1 MKTSHNTN
9 HKKVFQKY
17 MQEKLAITVI
27 VIMLALI
34 ALSIRLYYLVDQNN
48 EEYTKKVLTQHA
60 TYDSRVIPYRRGD
73 IVDRNGTYLATSEK
87 VYNLIIDP
95 KTIYSKEENY
105 LNPTIDA
112 LVQCFGYDRAE
123 LANAIAEKKTSAYLR
138 YERRLSYEKKE
149 EFEALKDQI
158 NKANRESGS
167 PNRVYGVWFEDEY
180 KRIYPYNSLACN
192 VIGFSGSDSSAG
204 TGGIEQ
210 FYNSQLVGTNGR
222 EYGYLNDESNM
233 EKNIKQAENG
243 NTIVSTIDVNIQN
256 MVEKRIAEYE
266 QELGSRKRTAV
277 LVMDPNNGE
286 ILAMATDLTYDL
298 NDPRNLEA
306 YYTQA
311 EIDAMDENEQAEAW
325 NKMWRNFCVS
335 DTFEPGSPSKIFT
348 VSAGMEE
355 SLFNANTHF
364 FCDGYQEVGGHTIKC
379 TGYSKGGHK
388 DMTLE
393 ETLIVSCNDAMMQMG
408 AMEGKEIFTKYMS
421 MFNFGAKTG
430 IDLPGEADASTLVY
444 TAETMGPTDLATNSF
459 GQSYNCTMI
468 QMAAAFSSVINGG
481 SYYEPHVAKQILNEQ
496 GAVVRKIEPVLVRE
510 TVSESTSEFIRK
522 ALLRTVNEGT
532 GKAAAVPGY
541 DIGGKTGTAEKLPRK
556 QGNYVVSFCGFAP
569 ADDPQ
574 VLVYVVIDE
583 PDTDDQ
589 AHSSYASGL
598 FAKIMGDIL
607 PYMNIFPNQDL
618 PDISDEV
625 QNQLPQQ
632 EGITDNRQDENN
644 GTTNGETESAPEET
658 KVYETDEYIAPG
670 EDNGLPGSLPDGDGS
685 APQASTTE
693 GESTVESTAESSS
706 QSTEETSSEASSI
719 TETQPL
725 EHTSEETEE

>member
-1 MKTSHNTN
+1 
-9 HKKVFQKY
+9 

-34 ALSIRLYYLVDQNN
+34 ALAIRLYVLVDENN

-95 KTIYSKEENY
+95 KQIFAKEENY
-105 LNPTIDA
+105 LNPTVDA
-112 LVQCFGYDRAE
+112 LVQCFGYDRTE
-123 LANAIAEKKTSAYLR
+123 LLNAITEKKTSSYLR

-149 EFEALKDQI
+149 EFEALKEQI
-158 NKANRESGS
+158 NEANKKSGA
-167 PNRVYGVWFEDEY
+167 PGRVYGIWFEDEY
-180 KRIYPYNSLACN
+180 KRIYPYNTLACN
-192 VIGFSGSDSSAG
+192 VIGFSGSDSSLG

-210 FYNSQLVGTNGR
+210 FYNSQLVGVNGR

-256 MVEKRIAEYE
+256 MVEKRIAEFE
-266 QELGSRKRTAV
+266 EEMGSRKRTAV

-286 ILAMATDLTYDL
+286 ILAMATDLKYDL

-306 YYTQA
+306 YYTQE
-311 EIDAMDENEQAEAW
+311 EIDAMDENAQAEAW
-325 NKMWRNFCVS
+325 NQMWRNFCVS

-348 VSAGMEE
+348 VSAGLEE

-364 FCDGYQEVGGHTIKC
+364 FCDGYQEVGGRKIKC
-379 TGYSKGGHK
+379 TGYQKGGHK

-393 ETLIVSCNDAMMQMG
+393 ETLMVSCNDAMMQMA
-408 AMEGKEIFTKYMS
+408 AMEGKDIFTTYMS

-430 IDLPGEADASTLVY
+430 IDLPGEADTSTLVY
-444 TAETMGPTDLATNSF
+444 TAENMGPTDLAVNSF
-459 GQSYNCTMI
+459 GQSYNCTMV

-496 GAVVRKIEPVLVRE
+496 GSVVQKIDPVLVRE
-510 TVSESTSEFIRK
+510 TVSETTSAFIRQ
-522 ALLRTVNEGT
+522 ALLRTVSEGT

-541 DIGGKTGTAEKLPRK
+541 DIGGKTGTAEKLPRGQK
-556 QGNYVVSFCGFAP
+556 NYVVSFCGFAP

-583 PDTDDQ
+583 PDTDEQ
-589 AHSSYASGL
+589 AHSSYASAL
-598 FAKIMGDIL
+598 FSKIMGDIL
-607 PYMNIFPNQDL
+607 PYMNVFPNQDL
-618 PDISDEV
+618 PDASDEV
-625 QNQLPQQ
+625 QSQLPQE
-632 EGITDNRQDENN
+632 EGITDNRQD
-644 GTTNGETESAPEET
+644 GAGGETSETVPEET
-658 KVYETDEYIAPG
+658 KVYETDEYISPE
-670 EDNGLPGSLPDGDGS
+670 EDLGLPGSSTDGADQTDG
-685 APQASTTE
+685 
-693 GESTVESTAESSS
+693 ESSS
-706 QSTEETSSEASSI
+706 GEENSSEEESSSEGENSSGREDP
-719 TETQPL
+719 TSGETQGG
-725 EHTSEETEE
+725 ETQTTDGTESAAETEGSSE

>member
-1 MKTSHNTN
+1 
-9 HKKVFQKY
+9 

-34 ALSIRLYYLVDQNN
+34 ALAIRLYVLVDENN

-95 KTIYSKEENY
+95 KQIFAKEENY
-105 LNPTIDA
+105 LNPTVDA
-112 LVQCFGYDRAE
+112 LVQCFGYDRTE
-123 LANAIAEKKTSAYLR
+123 LLNAITEKKTSSYLR

-149 EFEALKDQI
+149 EFEALKEQI
-158 NKANRESGS
+158 NEANKKSGA
-167 PNRVYGVWFEDEY
+167 PGRVYGIWFEDEY
-180 KRIYPYNSLACN
+180 KRIYPYNTLACN
-192 VIGFSGSDSSAG
+192 VIGFSGSDSSLG

-210 FYNSQLVGTNGR
+210 FYNSQLVGVNGR

-256 MVEKRIAEYE
+256 MVEKRIAEFE
-266 QELGSRKRTAV
+266 EEMGSRKRTAV

-286 ILAMATDLTYDL
+286 ILAMATDLKYDL

-306 YYTQA
+306 YYTQE
-311 EIDAMDENEQAEAW
+311 EIDAMDENAQAEAW
-325 NKMWRNFCVS
+325 NQMWRNFCVS

-348 VSAGMEE
+348 VSAGLEE

-364 FCDGYQEVGGHTIKC
+364 FCDGYQEVGGRKIKC

-393 ETLIVSCNDAMMQMG
+393 ETLMVSCNDAMMQMA
-408 AMEGKEIFTKYMS
+408 AMEGKDIFTTYMS

-430 IDLPGEADASTLVY
+430 IDLPGEADTSTLVY
-444 TAETMGPTDLATNSF
+444 TAENMGPTDLAVNSF
-459 GQSYNCTMI
+459 GQSYNCTMV

-496 GAVVRKIEPVLVRE
+496 GSVVQKIDPVLVRE
-510 TVSESTSEFIRK
+510 TVSETTSAFIRQ
-522 ALLRTVNEGT
+522 ALLRTVSEGT

-541 DIGGKTGTAEKLPRK
+541 DIGGKTGTAEKLPRGQK
-556 QGNYVVSFCGFAP
+556 NYVVSFCGFAP

-583 PDTDDQ
+583 PDTDEQ
-589 AHSSYASGL
+589 AHSSYASAL
-598 FAKIMGDIL
+598 FSKIMGDIL
-607 PYMNIFPNQDL
+607 PYMNVFPNQDL
-618 PDISDEV
+618 PDASDEV
-625 QNQLPQQ
+625 QSQLPQE
-632 EGITDNRQDENN
+632 EGITDNRQD
-644 GTTNGETESAPEET
+644 GAGGETSETVPEET
-658 KVYETDEYIAPG
+658 KVYETDEYISPE
-670 EDNGLPGSLPDGDGS
+670 EDLGLPGSSTDGADQTDG
-685 APQASTTE
+685 
-693 GESTVESTAESSS
+693 ESSS
-706 QSTEETSSEASSI
+706 DEASSSEEESSSEGENSSGREDP
-719 TETQPL
+719 TSGETQGG
-725 EHTSEETEE
+725 ETQTTDGTESAAETEGSSE